1 MMLMFLSQESE
12 YPLVVI
18 GIFIQQP
25 TPFVTVFFERLL
37 KLQYPKNRLKLFIYN
52 QVTGILTFILMFL
65 KASVSAVATSP
76 GVHLIKH

>member
-1 MMLMFLSQESE
+1 MIIPFSWNSWNVFSFQQESE

-25 TPFVTVFFERLL
+25 TPFVTVFFDRLL

-52 QVTGILTFILMFL
+52 QVTGDDLMHQHERQVFL
-65 KASVSAVATSP
+65 LDIV
-76 GVHLIKH
+76 